1 MKNYPFVIATI
12 MILSIV
18 PLSFAEQRN
27 SDLTI
32 DGSTF
37 NMSYDFDGE
46 LLAFGIDTESKSLL
60 VGTADVNESTFEL
73 TFPSEVLS
81 AENDEFVVLVDGAET
96 NYSVTHIDDNTK
108 LIFVIPVATE
118 EIEIIGTNVIPEFPL
133 GVLAIMGIVSAAA
146 LVFSRTKLMQFR

>member
-1 MKNYPFVIATI
+1 

-32 DGSTF
+32 DGNTF

-60 VGTADVNESTFEL
+60 IGTTDVNESTFEL

-96 NYSVTHIDDNTK
+96 NYSITHIDDNTK
-108 LIFVIPVATE
+108 LSFVIPVATE

-133 GVLAIMGIVSAAA
+133 GVLAIMGIVSATA
-146 LVFSRTKLMQFR
+146 LVFSRTKLMQFK